1 MQRPLTLFRQIRFQT
16 ETGILIRLEA
26 VKDAHIEFVASRRS
40 GTGRGLDLF
49 RRVASHC
56 VEGSPLGKRIVIADS
71 SRPAVEVGVVLVIHI
86 AIVHS
91 NLGGTAEDRIVSAN
105 ADTPAVNIP
114 VALAASDG
122 VQTRITNA
130 STGAGGQ
137 FLIMEVLSE
146 SNDLE
151 AVIEAIVATESHGVA
166 LIGDVR
172 AGTVRAVHR
181 GISNEN
187 AFQAAIL
194 ITGSERSVTVRRALA
209 FSAGVGSR
217 IHLERIHGITGQA
230 GVGRRAVRNRVIGAG
245 PHRSGRSAGT
255 KSRGV
260 VSEERINSAEEAIG
274 TEHAAEDRQAAKRQ
288 STEAA
293 GNADGSFT
301 AEKAAILLGIRET
314 RVRFKTRLENEAHL
328 VAVAE
333 VLSTPQAPAGTEFLT
348 VLHGKRVGVRNTSH
362 VRVRVDIAETRI
374 DQAIELNIGS
384 RGSSDHTGGNA

>member
-1 MQRPLTLFRQIRFQT
+1 
-16 ETGILIRLEA
+16 
-26 VKDAHIEFVASRRS
+26 
-40 GTGRGLDLF
+40 
-49 RRVASHC
+49 
-56 VEGSPLGKRIVIADS
+56 
-71 SRPAVEVGVVLVIHI
+71 
-86 AIVHS
+86 
-91 NLGGTAEDRIVSAN
+91 
-105 ADTPAVNIP
+105 
-114 VALAASDG
+114 
-122 VQTRITNA
+122 
-130 STGAGGQ
+130 
-137 FLIMEVLSE
+137 MEVLSE

-151 AVIEAIVATESHGVA
+151 AVIEAIVAAESHGVA

-194 ITGSERSVTVRRALA
+194 VTGSERSVTVRRALA

-217 IHLERIHGITGQA
+217 IHLERVHGITGQA

-274 TEHAAEDRQAAKRQ
+274 TEHAAKDRQAAKRQ

-301 AEKAAILLGIRET
+301 AEEAAILLGIRET

-333 VLSTPQAPAGTEFLT
+333 VLSTPQAQREP
-348 VLHGKRVGVRNTSH
+348 NS
-362 VRVRVDIAETRI
+362 
-374 DQAIELNIGS
+374 
-384 RGSSDHTGGNA
+384 

>member
-26 VKDAHIEFVASRRS
+26 VKDAHIEFAASRRS

-151 AVIEAIVATESHGVA
+151 AVIEAIVAAESHGVA
-166 LIGDVR
+166 LIGMSVPVR
-172 AGTVRAVHR
+172 
-181 GISNEN
+181 
-187 AFQAAIL
+187 
-194 ITGSERSVTVRRALA
+194 
-209 FSAGVGSR
+209 
-217 IHLERIHGITGQA
+217 
-230 GVGRRAVRNRVIGAG
+230 
-245 PHRSGRSAGT
+245 
-255 KSRGV
+255 
-260 VSEERINSAEEAIG
+260 
-274 TEHAAEDRQAAKRQ
+274 
-288 STEAA
+288 
-293 GNADGSFT
+293 
-301 AEKAAILLGIRET
+301 
-314 RVRFKTRLENEAHL
+314 
-328 VAVAE
+328 
-333 VLSTPQAPAGTEFLT
+333 
-348 VLHGKRVGVRNTSH
+348 
-362 VRVRVDIAETRI
+362 
-374 DQAIELNIGS
+374 
-384 RGSSDHTGGNA
+384 

>member
-26 VKDAHIEFVASRRS
+26 VKDAHIEFAASRRS

-151 AVIEAIVATESHGVA
+151 AVIEAIVAAESHGVA

-194 ITGSERSVTVRRALA
+194 VTGSERSVTVRRALA

-217 IHLERIHGITGQA
+217 IHLERVHGITGQA

-274 TEHAAEDRQAAKRQ
+274 TEHAAKDRQAAKRQ

-301 AEKAAILLGIRET
+301 AEEAAILLGIRET

-333 VLSTPQAPAGTEFLT
+333 VL
-348 VLHGKRVGVRNTSH
+348 V
-362 VRVRVDIAETRI
+362 
-374 DQAIELNIGS
+374 
-384 RGSSDHTGGNA
+384 